1 LKGIV
6 GWLAQGAGSANLTE
20 NSLQSPPQMS
30 RKLFGPHVLRYGC
43 AVASIALATWARLLL
58 DPVLGKQA
66 PYSILLFAVLV
77 TASFG
82 GVWPALLA
90 VLLGSFSADYFV
102 VEPRGSLGLTGAD
115 EYVTWALYWLVGIGI
130 ALLGGAMRTA
140 RLASVQKLLKARTEL
155 ELSEDRLRLALRA
168 SGIAVWDWEFA
179 SNVISGDENCSSM
192 FGLPLGEFPKTIDE
206 FAAFV
211 HPDDRERVQ
220 RDVGTSVEQ
229 VEEYKSEFRIV
240 RPEGAVRFLISHGK
254 VYCDVSGRPSRLT
267 GVSWDVTERQE
278 AEERLRD
285 TAKRLVAEGKFREL
299 LEAAPDAVVVVNREG
314 EIVLVNAQVERQ
326 FGYSRTELLGQPIE
340 MLIPERFRARH
351 PGFLDQFFSDPSVRP
366 MGAGLELYALRKD
379 GSEFPVEISLSP
391 LETEG
396 GALVSSTIRDITE
409 RKRME
414 RSREELASI
423 VDYSD
428 DAIIGKSLDGCI
440 VSWNKGAERLYGY
453 SAIEVLGKPISILLP
468 PGRSDEFSEIISRLS
483 RGEIV
488 NEDTVRL
495 RKDGTF
501 LDVALT
507 VSPIRNSRG
516 EVTAASSI
524 ARDISERKRADV
536 KFRGLLEA
544 APDAVVV
551 VNQQGKI
558 VLVNTQV
565 ERLFGYERE
574 ELMGQPV
581 EMLVPERFREKHP
594 AHRAVFFC
602 RSSSPHH
609 GGWSG
614 TVCSAQG
621 WHGVSD

>member
-1 LKGIV
+1 
-6 GWLAQGAGSANLTE
+6 
-20 NSLQSPPQMS
+20 
-30 RKLFGPHVLRYGC
+30 
-43 AVASIALATWARLLL
+43 
-58 DPVLGKQA
+58 
-66 PYSILLFAVLV
+66 
-77 TASFG
+77 
-82 GVWPALLA
+82 
-90 VLLGSFSADYFV
+90 
-102 VEPRGSLGLTGAD
+102 
-115 EYVTWALYWLVGIGI
+115 
-130 ALLGGAMRTA
+130 MRTA

-396 GALVSSTIRDITE
+396 GHWFPVPSAISRNGNAWNIAGKNSPQSSTTP
-409 RKRME
+409 MT
-414 RSREELASI
+414 
-423 VDYSD
+423 
-428 DAIIGKSLDGCI
+428 
-440 VSWNKGAERLYGY
+440 
-453 SAIEVLGKPISILLP
+453 
-468 PGRSDEFSEIISRLS
+468 RLS
-483 RGEIV
+483 E
-488 NEDTVRL
+488 
-495 RKDGTF
+495 
-501 LDVALT
+501 
-507 VSPIRNSRG
+507 SRW
-516 EVTAASSI
+516 T
-524 ARDISERKRADV
+524 
-536 KFRGLLEA
+536 
-544 APDAVVV
+544 
-551 VNQQGKI
+551 
-558 VLVNTQV
+558 
-565 ERLFGYERE
+565 
-574 ELMGQPV
+574 EL
-581 EMLVPERFREKHP
+581 
-594 AHRAVFFC
+594 
-602 RSSSPHH
+602 
-609 GGWSG
+609 
-614 TVCSAQG
+614 
-621 WHGVSD
+621 